1 MTEQATTEQTF
12 DAWAIL
18 HLFGR
23 HTVAGKLSEQK
34 VFGKDWARLD
44 VPASDGRQARTI
56 LYAPDA
62 VYDFEAV
69 DEETARLVAS
79 LHPPADPVSV
89 WSARS
94 MLKQGGSQLALGTLD
109 DEAGEY
115 DDEDVDSFPGPVR

>member
-1 MTEQATTEQTF
+1 MPDTTDTEQTF

-44 VPASDGRQARTI
+44 VPATDGGQARTI

-69 DEETARLVAS
+69 DEETARMVAS
-79 LHPPADPVSV
+79 LHPPASPVSV
-89 WSARS
+89 WSARAA
-94 MLKQGGSQLALGTLD
+94 LKEGGSQLALTPPD
-109 DEAGEY
+109 DDP
-115 DDEDVDSFPGPVR
+115 DDEDVYPGPVR

>member
-69 DEETARLVAS
+69 DEETARIVAG
-79 LHPPADPVSV
+79 LHPPASPVSV

-94 MLKQGGSQLALGTLD
+94 MLKQGGSQLALPTG
-109 DEAGEY
+109 
-115 DDEDVDSFPGPVR
+115 DDEDPYDPAEDLEP